1 MKGGKIFNS
10 LTNYQDERRWG
21 GTRIISVY
29 PPPPQPNPHIHF
41 FCICTHSSSIINR
54 LKFLPLFSST
64 SAHVYASLQTTSWT
78 PCWSC
83 HFFSFPYL
91 ADGKSTI
98 GINSSRISLP
108 SILPPQTDTII
119 TSLCFAT
126 MQLLK
131 PFRYKAAL
139 L

>member
-10 LTNYQDERRWG
+10 WTNYQDKKRWG
-21 GTRIISVY
+21 RTRIISAY
-29 PPPPQPNPHIHF
+29 PPPLSKPPHTFILYMHTQQQHHKPSQVLAIIQF
-41 FCICTHSSSIINR
+41 DICTCLCVSPNNLLNTLLELS
-54 LKFLPLFSST
+54 FFFSS
-64 SAHVYASLQTTSWT
+64 
-78 PCWSC
+78 
-83 HFFSFPYL
+83 PYL

-108 SILPPQTDTII
+108 FILPPQTDTII

-126 MQLLK
+126 MQLLN